1 MRRQFIAFGIVGI
14 IGLCFD
20 VLILYFL
27 NPFCGP
33 FISRFFSFL
42 VAVIVTWVL
51 NRRFTFK
58 GRTSNLALVSEFF
71 SYFGFMVFGGIVNYV
86 SYACFIVNSE
96 YILNHLYI
104 GVGLGS
110 LSGMLVNYLTS
121 RFLLYRND
129 VSEAECLKVIKEKT

>member
-1 MRRQFIAFGIVGI
+1 MCHQFIAFGVVGI

-27 NPFCGP
+27 NPFFGP
-33 FISRFFSFL
+33 FISRAFSFL
-42 VAVIVTWVL
+42 GAVIVTWVL

-71 SYFGFMVFGGIVNYV
+71 SYFALMFFGGVVNYTF
-86 SYACFIVNSE
+86 YAWFVANSQ
-96 YILNHLYI
+96 YIFDHLYI

-110 LSGMLVNYLTS
+110 LAGMLVNFLTS
-121 RFLLYRND
+121 RFLLYRNT
-129 VSEAECLKVIKEKT
+129 VR